1 MKFQYQARSQDGSV
15 QEGTIEASSKEN
27 ALNLLRRKAVYVTYL
42 QESGKGPFWTRQL
55 EFFQHIKL
63 KDVVMFTRQLAIM
76 FTSSVSLVE
85 SLRAIGRQTSNKQFA
100 EIIVKLAESVEG
112 GSQLSGALEEYPDVF
127 SPFYVNM
134 IKSGEASGELSE
146 ILERLADHLEREYNL
161 TSKVK
166 GAMIYPAFV
175 VVMAVI
181 VLALM
186 TFFVMP
192 NISRVIQETGQEL
205 PLITRIILG
214 ASDAFRSWA
223 WVPAL
228 FLIGAGIAL
237 FQYRKTSKG
246 KAMFDRW
253 LLSVP
258 LVSSFLRMVYLSR
271 FAESLST
278 LVAAGVP
285 IAESLRISSE
295 VVGNEQ
301 YKEIIMAARDG
312 VQRGDRMSSVLSL
325 HPKDI
330 PAIFAQMLEAGEQS
344 GSVDKTLSNVSRFY
358 EQEIQ
363 RGVDT
368 FLSLLEPVLIVGLG
382 VFVGI
387 VMAAVLIPLY
397 QISSLQ

>member
-1 MKFQYQARSQDGSV
+1 M